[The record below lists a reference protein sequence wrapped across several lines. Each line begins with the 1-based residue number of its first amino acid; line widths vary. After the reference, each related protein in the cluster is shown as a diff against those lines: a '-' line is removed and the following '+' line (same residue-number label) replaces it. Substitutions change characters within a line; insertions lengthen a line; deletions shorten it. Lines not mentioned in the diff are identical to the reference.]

1 MYLYM
6 KKKVVFRLHTKFL
19 CLVLYLWVGD
29 LALRPNVVGG
39 MRYSTS
45 LDAHFLH
52 PLSVSN
58 LFLSF

>member
-39 MRYSTS
+39 HEVFHQLRRS
-45 LDAHFLH
+45 FLH